1 MVAFLGECV
10 AIARIQMLHQ
20 RAIVMVGFI
29 LCCLLVISPDR
40 ATYRTRYNF
49 CRTSMHKLREIHP
62 FQSDGSVTQACF
74 DKPRP
79 KTAFL
84 FNFPRRTNDIIIRR
98 AAHWTGHTNRQAR
111 RGPQLNHRWK
121 HGERC
126 IKGPPEHHSHRAF
139 DRHNDG

>member
-1 MVAFLGECV
+1 MAANLQDFGTWPQERLKVITFPGERV

-20 RAIVMVGFI
+20 RAIVTVGFI

-74 DKPRP
+74 DKPR
-79 KTAFL
+79 TEAGFL
-84 FNFPRRTNDIIIRR
+84 FNFPRRTNDVVV
-98 AAHWTGHTNRQAR
+98 
-111 RGPQLNHRWK
+111 
-121 HGERC
+121 
-126 IKGPPEHHSHRAF
+126 
-139 DRHNDG
+139 